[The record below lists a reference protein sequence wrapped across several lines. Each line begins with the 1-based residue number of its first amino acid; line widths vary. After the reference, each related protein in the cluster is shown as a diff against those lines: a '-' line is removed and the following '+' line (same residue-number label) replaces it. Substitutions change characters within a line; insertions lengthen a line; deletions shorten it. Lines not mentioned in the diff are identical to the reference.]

1 MSDRVLTIND
11 IICVVKPLADK
22 YNIKEVYL
30 FGSYARNEAGT
41 ESDVDLLVY
50 GGDDFK
56 LTMIFSFAEE
66 LRILLDKNVDVFE
79 IHEVNEQSDFYKT
92 IMKEK
97 VQCA

>member
-66 LRILLDKNVDVFE
+66 LRILLDKKVDVSE
-79 IHEVNEQSDFYKT
+79 IHEVDEQSEFYKA